1 MAKNYYDILGVNKS
15 ANQDE
20 IKKAFRKLAHE
31 YHPDKKTGNND
42 KFKEINEA
50 YQVLGNP
57 EKRSQY
63 DQFGQTFKGAGS
75 NGGGGFD
82 YSNFSRGGGN
92 PFGNF
97 GGSENFHFEFGDGGG
112 LGDMFSSFFGGSGS
126 QSRESDFGR
135 DMEMDLEIDFM
146 EAVFG
151 TEKKIDLR
159 KNVLCDNC
167 HGSGDDPKGKVETCK
182 TCKGSGRVVKIQ
194 QTILGNFQVAG
205 TCPDCKGKG
214 KRTEKKC
221 DKCHGKGY
229 FSGTENIKITIPSGI
244 DNGQSIK
251 LSGKGEFGDGGR
263 AGDLY
268 IRIKV
273 KPNKNFVRHGDNIK
287 SVIHINLKQ
296 AILGDKINIETVDGP
311 VVLKIPEGT
320 QSHAQFKLKDK
331 GIPHLREYGR
341 GDHLVEV
348 IVDIPKGL
356 SRHDR
361 KLLEEISF

>member
-15 ANQDE
+15 ANQEE

-31 YHPDKKTGNND
+31 HHPDKKTGDND

-75 NGGGGFD
+75 NGGGGA
-82 YSNFSRGGGN
+82 SGN
-92 PFGNF
+92 PFGGGF
-97 GGSENFHFEFGDGGG
+97 GGFNRGGYSQGNVNFDFED
-112 LGDMFSSFFGGSGS
+112 LGDIFGSFFGGS
-126 QSRESDFGR
+126 QSRKTDYGR
-135 DMEMDLEIDFM
+135 DLEMELEIEFT

-151 TEKKIDLR
+151 VEKNIDLR

-167 HGSGDDPKGKVETCK
+167 RGSGDDPQGKVETCK
-182 TCKGSGRVVKIQ
+182 TCGGSGKTVRMQ

-205 TCPDCKGKG
+205 VCSSCKGKG
-214 KRTEKKC
+214 RKAEKQC
-221 DKCHGKGY
+221 DKCRGKGY
-229 FSGTENIKITIPSGI
+229 FSGTEKIKVTIPSGI
-244 DNGQSIK
+244 DNGQSIR
-251 LSGKGEFGDGGR
+251 LSGKGEFGEGGR

-268 IRIKV
+268 IKIKV
-273 KPNKNFVRHGDNIK
+273 RPNKNFVRSDDNIK
-287 SVIHINLKQ
+287 STIHINLKQ
-296 AILGDKINIETVDGP
+296 AILGDKIDIETVDGP
-311 VVLKIPEGT
+311 VALKIPEGT
-320 QSHAQFKLKDK
+320 QSQTQFKLKDK
-331 GIPHLREYGR
+331 GVPHLREYGR

-356 SRHDR
+356 SRKDR
-361 KLLEEISF
+361 KVIEDINF